1 MSDFR
6 IDKITNRVGDAG
18 TQIAGI
24 STFSGTSGMQLP
36 VGATEYRGGRG
47 RGVFVGGYVTP
58 SYANQMSF
66 VEIATTGNSIDF
78 GDLPFNKGGIP
89 TCASSTRGI
98 TAGGGPTGPSNGSSP
113 SGYIGS
119 MYYSIISSQGG
130 VSDFGDLKNAR
141 GWGSGCNSPTRGCFA
156 GSEPGT
162 SSAANVIEFITM
174 ATTGDATNFGNLTR
188 ARQVDGSTSSQTRGI
203 WAGGWYSP
211 DVNVNIIDYI
221 TFTST
226 GDAQHFGELGLSI
239 YGNSMF
245 GSNTRGIS
253 SGGDPGPAADINTML
268 YITIAT
274 LGNAQDFGDAQVATK
289 YRGSSSTST
298 KGVVGGGYVSPAPT
312 NTIDYVTIATLGNA
326 TDFGDL
332 VSANSSMGGAGWCD
346 SNGGLE

>member
-1 MSDFR
+1 MSDL
-6 IDKITNRVGDAG
+6 KINNITDRTGDSG
-18 TQIAGI
+18 TVIAGV
-24 STFSGTSGMQLP
+24 STVTSTGAFTVASGPTSHR
-36 VGATEYRGGRG
+36 AGGG

-58 SYANQMSF
+58 SYSNQMCF
-66 VEIATTGNSIDF
+66 VEIATTGNAIDF
-78 GDLPFNKGGIP
+78 GDLPFSKGGIP

-98 TAGGGPTGPSNGSSP
+98 AAGGGPTGPSSGSSP

-130 VSDFGDLKNAR
+130 VSEFGDLINAR

-162 SSAANVIEFITM
+162 SAAANTIEFITM

-239 YGNSMF
+239 YGNTMF

-268 YITIAT
+268 YITIAS
-274 LGNAQDFGDAQVATK
+274 LGNAADFGDAQVATK
-289 YRGSSSTST
+289 YRGSSSTSIR
-298 KGVVGGGYVSPAPT
+298 GVVGGGYVSPAPI
-312 NTIDYVTIATLGNA
+312 NTIDYVTIASLGNA
-326 TDFGDL
+326 SDFGDL

-346 SNGGLE
+346 SNGGIG

>member
-1 MSDFR
+1 MSDL
-6 IDKITNRVGDAG
+6 KINNITDRTGDSG
-18 TQIAGI
+18 TVIAGV
-24 STFSGTSGMQLP
+24 STVTSTGAFTVASGPTSH
-36 VGATEYRGGRG
+36 RGGRG
-47 RGVFVGGYVTP
+47 RGVFVGGNVTP
-58 SYANQMSF
+58 SYSNQMCF
-66 VEIATTGNSIDF
+66 VEIATTGNAQDF
-78 GDLPFNKGGIP
+78 GDLAFSKGGIP
-89 TCASSTRGI
+89 TCASSTRGF
-98 TAGGGPTGPSNGSSP
+98 TGGGGPAPAGTPSS
-113 SGYIGS
+113 YIGTI
-119 MYYSIISSQGG
+119 YYSIISSQGG
-130 VSDFGDLKNAR
+130 VSEFGDLKNAR

-162 SSAANVIEFITM
+162 SAAGNTIEFITM
-174 ATTGDATNFGNLTR
+174 ATTGDATLFGDLTKG
-188 ARQVDGSTSSQTRGI
+188 RQVDGSTSSQTRGI
-203 WAGGWYSP
+203 WAGGWHSP
-211 DVNVNIIDYI
+211 DVNQNMIDYI

-226 GDAQHFGELGLSI
+226 GNAQHFGELGLSI
-239 YGNSMF
+239 YGNTMF

-332 VSANSSMGGAGWCD
+332 VSPTSSMGGAGWCD

>member
-6 IDKITNRVGDAG
+6 IDKITNRTGETG
-18 TQIAGI
+18 PQICGV

-36 VGATEYRGGRG
+36 VGPTEYRGGRG
-47 RGVFVGGYVTP
+47 RGVFLAGYVAP
-58 SYANQMSF
+58 SYSNQMCF
-66 VEIATTGNSIDF
+66 VEIATTGNAIDF
-78 GDLPFNKGGIP
+78 GDLPVNKGGTP

-98 TAGGGPTGPSNGSSP
+98 TGGGGPAGPSNGSSP
-113 SGYIGS
+113 SGFIGT

-130 VSDFGDLKNAR
+130 VSEFGDLINAR

-162 SSAANVIEFITM
+162 SAAANTIEFITM
-174 ATTGDATNFGNLTR
+174 ATTGNATSFGDLTK

-203 WAGGWYSP
+203 WAGGWHSP
-211 DVNVNIIDYI
+211 DVNQNMIDYI

-226 GDAQHFGELGLSI
+226 GNAQDFGELGLSI
-239 YGNSMF
+239 YGNTMF

-268 YITIAT
+268 YVTIAT

-298 KGVVGGGYVSPAPT
+298 RGVVGGGYVSPT
-312 NTIDYVTIATLGNA
+312 EINTIDYVTIATLGNA
-326 TDFGDL
+326 SDFGDL
-332 VSANSSMGGAGWCD
+332 TALISSMGGAGWCD
-346 SNGGLE
+346 SNGGIG